1 MVSRS
6 YCACILLAT
15 LLDTTFAIQQ
25 GDFLAINTQGPKKVK
40 ARRGKQHARAAAAVP
55 EELMKRVAQPTG
67 RPDKNES
74 AAEATGVAQNAA
86 GDLDAFIAALIT
98 NIVTLCVM
106 WIIASFLRQTYPLVY
121 SKNTLTLK
129 DYPEIE
135 NECKEMTDPEVKKVL
150 EAKWEDKIKDCD
162 KPGDGLFSW
171 WSASAA
177 VTIEA
182 VAQCRGLDIA
192 MLLEFSHVAMK
203 ITALIGLPLVLLVG
217 PCHCFL
223 GGYRAGAPGTPDADY
238 LSYWGMA
245 NVVDGHPWLY
255 WAHAI
260 IMWLVI
266 VVVQRMLY
274 NAMREFVKRR
284 RAWLSAMPVP
294 RATTVLVEGVALP
307 DQERSD
313 QGLKKYFEN
322 IFKEGTV
329 KSACLVKSTGKLLSL
344 TKKKNELQL
353 EFDQIAQKLESDKN
367 NTALIDSKKT
377 KKAQLD
383 EAKNALLKEQ
393 QEKKQYAK
401 DEPLSFNLTKGFVTF
416 NSRRDAELAKMMK
429 YTYESDQW
437 VVEIPPDPSDIL
449 WADLQMDPLH
459 AWIMSIAGYACIAGV
474 FWAYLPTVVAIAY
487 YTSLETLA
495 EYSATFKSMA
505 DDPSTAALW
514 DGLVNAL
521 ALQLLMGFVPTFFMI
536 IFSNFFCIKS
546 GNSLQHKIQD
556 WYFYFQIV
564 FVLLVTA
571 IGSSLLDTLEELAED
586 PTSIVYLLASTLPL
600 ASHFYLNYLPLQWVT
615 HAQNMLRLA
624 NLFKFKAFSATL
636 GKAVAVKK
644 AEPEDQDYYGL
655 GSRSA
660 RFTFMLVLTLTFCT
674 LSPLITMLGFVNFW
688 VCRKCYGYLCVFCET
703 KKPDLGGFFYVS
715 QLHHVSEG
723 LFIYI
728 ILMTGVLLERDLTM
742 WPGLIAASG
751 LIFQYLS
758 YNRFKT
764 IFRWETL
771 SFEDLAKFDEGKKP
785 GGSKLETR
793 VSTGDYV
800 QPESLELETK

>member
-1 MVSRS
+1 MSRS

-40 ARRGKQHARAAAAVP
+40 VRRGKQHGRAAAVP

-106 WIIASFLRQTYPLVY
+106 WIIASFLRQRYPLVY

-129 DYPEIE
+129 DCPEIE
-135 NECKEMTDPEVKKVL
+135 KEYADMKDPEVKKVL
-150 EAKWEDKIKDCD
+150 EAKWEVKIEGCE

-177 VTIEA
+177 VTIDA
-182 VAQCRGLDIA
+182 VAQCRGMDIA
-192 MLLEFSHVAMK
+192 MLLEFSHLAMK
-203 ITALIGLPLVLLVG
+203 ITAFIGLPLVLLVG

-245 NVVDGHPWLY
+245 NVVDAHPWLY

-266 VVVQRMLY
+266 VAVQRMLY

-284 RAWLSAMPVP
+284 REWLMAMPAP
-294 RATTVLVEGVALP
+294 RATTVLVEGIP
-307 DQERSD
+307 DSINEKPRSD
-313 QGLKKYFEN
+313 EELQKYFEN
-322 IFKEGTV
+322 IFPEEGAV
-329 KSACLVKSTGKLLSL
+329 KSARLVKSTGKLLSL
-344 TKKKNELQL
+344 TKKKKELEL
-353 EFDQIAQKLESDKN
+353 EVEQIAHKLKSDKDN
-367 NTALIDSKKT
+367 KDLQDSAKT
-377 KKAQLD
+377 KKEQLQAAEGELKKERKDVD
-383 EAKNALLKEQ
+383 ESTKTS
-393 QEKKQYAK
+393 
-401 DEPLSFNLTKGFVTF
+401 PLEFNLTKGFVTF

-429 YTYESDQW
+429 FTYESDQY

-449 WADLQMDPLH
+449 WADLQMNPLH

-536 IFSNFFCIKS
+536 IFSTFFCIKS

-556 WYFYFQIV
+556 WYFYFQVI

-636 GKAVAVKK
+636 GEAVAVKK

-771 SFEDLAKFDEGKKP
+771 SFEDLKKFDV
-785 GGSKLETR
+785 GGSKAER
-793 VSTGDYV
+793 RDPTGEYV
-800 QPESLELETK
+800 QPELVETK